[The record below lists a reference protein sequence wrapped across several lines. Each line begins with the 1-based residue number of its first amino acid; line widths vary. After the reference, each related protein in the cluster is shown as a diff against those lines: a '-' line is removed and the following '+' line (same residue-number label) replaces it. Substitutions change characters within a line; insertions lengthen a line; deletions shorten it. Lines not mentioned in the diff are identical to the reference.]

1 MNPFIGLSREKLE
14 SALAAR
20 QEDLL
25 AASALVRTKGGD
37 VEQQSQI
44 INSTERTIE
53 LILRALNRI
62 APLDYPDADIARND
76 RVKITY

>member
-1 MNPFIGLSREKLE
+1 VNPFIGLSREKLE

-37 VEQQSQI
+37 VEQQSQL